1 MKAKLIFALTLF
13 ALTLAQNVSQPQQC
27 SAFCAR
33 VRCIGDQICGL
44 YTNSQGQTVCGCHP
58 R

>member
-13 ALTLAQNVSQPQQC
+13 ALTLAQNVSPSQC

-33 VRCIGDQICGL
+33 VRCIGGQICGL
-44 YTNSQGQTVCGCHP
+44 YTNAQGQTVCGCHP